1 MSFFKQLRREF
12 AGYNGKKLSQDLMAG
27 LTVAAVALPLALAF
41 GVSAGATAACGLV
54 TAIVAGLVIS
64 ALTGGYYQISGPTG
78 AMAAILGSL
87 IGAYGMQGMFVA
99 TFLAGIMLI
108 IAAVLH
114 LGNLTAFVP
123 APVITGFTS
132 GIAVIIAL
140 GQIDNFFG
148 THSEGGSALAK
159 LASYSRLGFHPNMTT
174 TIVALLV
181 VLLMVFFPKKWNAVV
196 PASLVGII
204 IATAATMIFKLDIAT
219 VGDIPKSLMLPDR
232 LSPSQI
238 DWTAVPALLAPAF
251 SIAVLNMLESL
262 LCGASAGRATGVKL
276 NNDQELFAQG
286 VGNMVLPMFGGIPA
300 TAALA
305 RTSVAV
311 RSGAQTR
318 LTGIF
323 HAVGLLIMMLV
334 LAPII
339 SNVPMAA
346 LAGVLMVTAWRM
358 NEWSAIRYVFQ
369 HKFKGAMAKFIVTMA
384 CTIVFDLTVAIVVGV
399 GLGLIL
405 MVARL
410 SKLQIN
416 YERVDMSRLK
426 RDDDTLNERYSNA
439 MVAYITGPLLFAN
452 IGTLEELPE
461 HIGRCDTLLL
471 SVGLIPEN
479 ELSRSIGVE
488 MNRVTS
494 GPNVSDKLETSA
506 EGIFACGN
514 VLHVHDLVDYVS
526 EEATLAGTNAAAY
539 VRAESEEAGGR
550 RVEMK
555 AENGVRYTVPQ
566 SLDVDHMRDQVTV
579 RFRVADVY
587 KDRFI
592 SVYYDDKRVVHRKKK
607 VLAPGEME
615 QVVIKK
621 ESLKDYPDLKKI
633 VVCTEV
639 E

>member
-1 MSFFKQLRREF
+1 MGKAFLRQLQREF
-12 AGYNGKKLSQDLMAG
+12 RGYNGQKLTKDLMAG

-78 AMAAILGSL
+78 AMAAILVSL
-87 IGAYGMQGMFVA
+87 IGTYGMQGMFLA
-99 TFLAGIMLI
+99 TFMGGILLV

-148 THSEGGSALAK
+148 THSEGGSAVAK
-159 LASYSRLGFHPNMTT
+159 LISYGKLGFAPDAVTT
-174 TIVALLV
+174 LVALFV

-204 IATAATMIFKLDIAT
+204 IATAATMLFHFDIAT
-219 VGDIPKSLMLPDR
+219 VGEIPQTLFLPER
-232 LSPSQI
+232 MNPTQI
-238 DWTAVPALLAPAF
+238 DWAQAPALLAPAF

-286 VGNMVLPMFGGIPA
+286 VGNMVLPLFGGVPA

-323 HAVGLLIMMLV
+323 HALGLLVMMFV
-334 LAPII
+334 LAPVIRY
-339 SNVPMAA
+339 VPLSA

-358 NEWSAIRYVFQ
+358 NEWHAIKYIFQ
-369 HKFKGAMAKFIVTMA
+369 HRFKGAMAKFIVTMA
-384 CTIVFDLTVAIVVGV
+384 CTIVFDLTVAIVAGV

-416 YERVDMSRLK
+416 YERVDMSRMGVTDEALCK
-426 RDDDTLNERYSNA
+426 RYENA
-439 MVAYITGPLLFAN
+439 MVAYITGPLIFAN
-452 IGTLEELPE
+452 IGTIEQLPE
-461 HIGRCDTLLL
+461 RIGDCDTLLL
-471 SVGLIPEN
+471 SMRGVPYIDISAAQTLMQLL
-479 ELSRSIGVE
+479 LS
-488 MNRVTS
+488 M
-494 GPNVSDKLETSA
+494 
-506 EGIFACGN
+506 
-514 VLHVHDLVDYVS
+514 H
-526 EEATLAGTNAAAY
+526 
-539 VRAESEEAGGR
+539 
-550 RVEMK
+550 
-555 AENGVRYTVPQ
+555 ENGVDLALCGLPGGSMEMMRRSGIYDMVGEQ
-566 SLDVDHMRDQVTV
+566 GFYWSVERALLDLRPHTGVK
-579 RFRVADVY
+579 A
-587 KDRFI
+587 
-592 SVYYDDKRVVHRKKK
+592 
-607 VLAPGEME
+607 
-615 QVVIKK
+615 K
-621 ESLKDYPDLKKI
+621 ED
-633 VVCTEV
+633 
-639 E
+639 

>member
-1 MSFFKQLRREF
+1 MGKAFLQQLRNEF
-12 AGYNGKKLSQDLMAG
+12 RGYNGHKLSQDLMAG

-87 IGAYGMQGMFVA
+87 IGTYGMQGMFAA
-99 TFLAGIMLI
+99 TFLAGIMLL

-132 GIAVIIAL
+132 GIAVIIAM

-148 THSEGGSALAK
+148 TYSEGGSALAK
-159 LASYSRLGFHPNMTT
+159 LASYGTLGFRPDLATT
-174 TIVALLV
+174 AVALFV
-181 VLLMVFFPKKWNAVV
+181 TVLMVVFPKKWNAVV
-196 PASLVGII
+196 PASLIGII
-204 IATAATMIFKLDIAT
+204 LATAATMLLGLDIAT
-219 VGDIPKSLMLPDR
+219 VGEIPQTLLLPDR
-232 LSPSQI
+232 LSPRAV
-238 DWTAVPALLAPAF
+238 DWSAVPALLAPAF

-262 LCGASAGRATGVKL
+262 LCGASVGRATGVRL

-286 VGNMVLPMFGGIPA
+286 VGNLVLPLFGGIPA

-318 LTGIF
+318 LTGVF
-323 HAVGLLIMMLV
+323 HAVGLLIMMFA
-334 LAPII
+334 LAPVIR
-339 SNVPMAA
+339 NVPLAA

-358 NEWSAIRYVFQ
+358 NEWHAIRYMFS
-369 HKFKGAMAKFIVTMA
+369 HRFKGAIAKFAVTMV
-384 CTIVFDLTVAIVVGV
+384 CTIMFDLTVAIVVGV

-426 RDDDTLNERYSNA
+426 NDDPVLNARYSNA

-452 IGTLEELPE
+452 ISVLEELPDRVA
-461 HIGRCDTLLL
+461 GCDTLLL
-471 SVGLIPEN
+471 SMRGVPTVDVSAAQTLQAILESFRERGVDVAICGLPTASMTMLRRAGIVELMGEQAFYWSVERALLDPRPRPEN
-479 ELSRSIGVE
+479 AQTVQ
-488 MNRVTS
+488 RV
-494 GPNVSDKLETSA
+494 
-506 EGIFACGN
+506 
-514 VLHVHDLVDYVS
+514 
-526 EEATLAGTNAAAY
+526 
-539 VRAESEEAGGR
+539 
-550 RVEMK
+550 
-555 AENGVRYTVPQ
+555 
-566 SLDVDHMRDQVTV
+566 
-579 RFRVADVY
+579 
-587 KDRFI
+587 
-592 SVYYDDKRVVHRKKK
+592 
-607 VLAPGEME
+607 
-615 QVVIKK
+615 
-621 ESLKDYPDLKKI
+621 
-633 VVCTEV
+633 
-639 E
+639 